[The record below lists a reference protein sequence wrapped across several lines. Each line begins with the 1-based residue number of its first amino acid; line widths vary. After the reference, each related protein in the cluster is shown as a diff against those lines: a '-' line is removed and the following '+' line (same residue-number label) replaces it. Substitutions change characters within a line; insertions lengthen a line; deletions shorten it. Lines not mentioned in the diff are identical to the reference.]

1 MKSGLKVTKRQM
13 ELYEVFQM
21 AITSEKAAQAMYDSA
36 LSYCDDEMMREI
48 LTGLREDE
56 KRHEKELVHLHSK
69 LKKAIDG
76 ISQAAPAEIPV
87 HAGPSAKRRAAAR

>member
-21 AITSEKAAQAMYDSA
+21 AISSEKAAQAMYDSA
-36 LSYCDDEMMREI
+36 LSCCDDEVTREI

-56 KRHEKELVHLHSK
+56 KRHEKELVHLHAT
-69 LKKAIDG
+69 LKKVIDEIPDALPAEVPIPAG
-76 ISQAAPAEIPV
+76 APAKRSAAP
-87 HAGPSAKRRAAAR
+87 R